1 MKKVLL
7 ARNDTDGLVSSLL
20 LQERFKTCDPLF
32 SGYNVSTFEA
42 LNVPV
47 VSAGI
52 PVRSYEFYVDDK
64 GAFREE
70 EKCVINPDRR
80 MCETVFSLFP
90 CDRYAGLV
98 SLVGNVDFECFFDL
112 YGASSCFGQ
121 LRSDP
126 ASWFDDNVS
135 AYRKLQE
142 ETASSLLVGH
152 GGDVE
157 VFILPETAGRLCR
170 RLIFL
175 ETDAK
180 LVLMI
185 QKDRFWLMS
194 RHGYEKAFN
203 LRDFK
208 VQRKDG
214 LLTGMFTGN
223 PNPVRLRKRLEEA
236 VRKYED
242 KGEMFR

>member
-1 MKKVLL
+1 
-7 ARNDTDGLVSSLL
+7 
-20 LQERFKTCDPLF
+20 
-32 SGYNVSTFEA
+32 
-42 LNVPV
+42 
-47 VSAGI
+47 
-52 PVRSYEFYVDDK
+52 
-64 GAFREE
+64 
-70 EKCVINPDRR
+70 

-142 ETASSLLVGH
+142 ETASNLLVGH

-214 LLTGMFTGN
+214 LLTGVFTGN